1 MHAASRTYAARLK
14 GSMRASLGTRA
25 ALLFL
30 VTFVVPSQNGRIQL
44 ADLGGPMPAYVVVEI
59 EVTDPVKYEKYKQ
72 LAPPSIQKYGGRY
85 LVRGGEVQAL
95 EGKWLP
101 TRFVILQFDS
111 VDQAKAWW
119 NSPEY
124 REAKL
129 LRQASARTAMIC
141 VPGHDEL

>member
-1 MHAASRTYAARLK
+1 MPFDPPSRFDADPTTRADARRQPNVRRPIERLDACL
-14 GSMRASLGTRA
+14 SGTRA

-30 VTFVVPSQNGRIQL
+30 VTFVV
-44 ADLGGPMPAYVVVEI
+44 
-59 EVTDPVKYEKYKQ
+59 EKYKQ
-72 LAPPSIQKYGGRY
+72 LAPPSIRKYGGRY

>member
-1 MHAASRTYAARLK
+1 
-14 GSMRASLGTRA
+14 
-25 ALLFL
+25 
-30 VTFVVPSQNGRIQL
+30 
-44 ADLGGPMPAYVVVEI
+44 MPAFVVVEI

-72 LAPPSIQKYGGRY
+72 LAPPSIRKYGGRY
-85 LVRGGEVQAL
+85 LVRGGKVETL
-95 EGKWLP
+95 EGKWSP

-119 NSPEY
+119 NSPDY

-141 VPGHDEL
+141 VPGHDEPAQS